1 MKNKKLYQQK
11 KQAQLD
17 EWSAEIDKL
26 KAKASALSADTQL
39 KANKQIKGLKDKID
53 ESKKKLAELDSAG
66 EDTWESIKSG
76 IESAWDSL
84 KTAISDAIGK
94 I

>member
-1 MKNKKLYQQK
+1 MKDKKLYQQK

-39 KANKQIKGLKDKID
+39 QANKQIKVLKNKID
-53 ESKKKLAELDSAG
+53 ESKKS
-66 EDTWESIKSG
+66 
-76 IESAWDSL
+76 
-84 KTAISDAIGK
+84 
-94 I
+94 